1 MAAVVVDG
9 VPARALAVYAH
20 PDDAEVACAGTLA
33 RWASEGAEVHLVV
46 CTLGD
51 KGSADPAT
59 DPAELAERRAAESRA
74 AADVLG
80 LASSVNLGYPDGE
93 VDNDIALRARLVAA
107 VRSARPEA
115 VLSSDPTAVFFGD
128 TYVNHRDHREVGW
141 AVLDTCSPAA
151 GSPLYF
157 PDAGPPHRVAT
168 VYLSGTLEPDAW
180 VDVSD
185 HLDAKVAALRCHRS
199 QLGEG
204 GDELVAEVVR
214 QRAAEAGRHTGVTY
228 AEGYRR
234 LRLG

>member
-1 MAAVVVDG
+1 MAAVVVDD

-33 RWASEGAEVHLVV
+33 RWAAAGTEVHLVV
-46 CTLGD
+46 CTLGE
-51 KGSADPAT
+51 KGTADPNA

-74 AADVLG
+74 AAAVLG
-80 LASSVNLGYPDGE
+80 LAGTVNLGYPDGE
-93 VDNDIALRARLVAA
+93 VDNDAVLRARLVAA
-107 VRSARPEA
+107 VRSTRPDV

-141 AVLDTCSPAA
+141 AVLDTCSTAA
-151 GSPLYF
+151 ASPLYF

-180 VDVSD
+180 VDVGD
-185 HLDAKVAALRCHRS
+185 HLDAKVEALRCHRS
-199 QLGEG
+199 QLGES
-204 GDELVAEVVR
+204 GDELVADVVR
-214 QRAAEAGRHTGVTY
+214 QRAAEAGRHSGVGY

-234 LRLG
+234 LRFA